1 MQQFFYLACNGAFA
15 GSGQAGEPKD
25 DGLLPKQLAAVLLS
39 YAMLMKSN
47 IFGRHLKQNLPAK
60 IGDRK
65 EVL

>member
-1 MQQFFYLACNGAFA
+1 
-15 GSGQAGEPKD
+15 
-25 DGLLPKQLAAVLLS
+25 LPKQLAAVLLS

-47 IFGRHLKQNLPAK
+47 IFGRHIKQNLPAK